1 MRNKT
6 ETGNKDTKEAKT
18 VQPNNKRAL
27 GRGLEMLT
35 QLSTFDLP
43 QSNSV
48 DRQNLRNTD
57 SSPSAQEP
65 IAENNPNTE
74 ATPIEVNIYNV
85 CYTVKPPNNLTAN
98 DIRELA
104 NYIDGLMRRVGRGQG
119 TNDPLSR
126 AILVAL
132 NLAARMRKPQVSSEE
147 TINQLIAKLDQAL
160 S

>member
-1 MRNKT
+1 
-6 ETGNKDTKEAKT
+6 
-18 VQPNNKRAL
+18 
-27 GRGLEMLT
+27 MLT

-43 QSNSV
+43 KPHSA

-57 SSPSAQEP
+57 SSLSTQEP

-74 ATPIEVNIYNV
+74 AATIEVNIYDV
-85 CYTVKPPNNLTAN
+85 CYTVKSPDNLTVN

-119 TNDPLSR
+119 INDPLSR

-132 NLAARMRKPQVSSEE
+132 NLAAQMRRPKVNSKE

>member
-1 MRNKT
+1 MLLTYRVLSWRVLILKISNICF
-6 ETGNKDTKEAKT
+6 GLIEAAK
-18 VQPNNKRAL
+18 
-27 GRGLEMLT
+27 
-35 QLSTFDLP
+35 LP
-43 QSNSV
+43 
-48 DRQNLRNTD
+48 NTD

-160 S
+160 SWFPPISHISPTWTKENNESSG